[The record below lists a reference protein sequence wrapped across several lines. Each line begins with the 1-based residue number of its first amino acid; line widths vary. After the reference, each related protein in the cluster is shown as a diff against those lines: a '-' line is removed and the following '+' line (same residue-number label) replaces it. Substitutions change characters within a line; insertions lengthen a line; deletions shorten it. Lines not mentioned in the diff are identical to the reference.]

1 MNDDPKDKR
10 CIHIL
15 SQHDASGRVLA
26 HVVNEDGDSVRC
38 LTKIKPGTAL
48 GDEAMI
54 CEARPDGS
62 MTYET
67 VGELKTRAR
76 ASTPRYREG
85 WDRIFGAREVGQA

>member
-1 MNDDPKDKR
+1 MNDDPRDKR
-10 CIHIL
+10 RIQIL
-15 SQHDASGRVLA
+15 SQHDPSGRVLA
-26 HVVNEDGDSVRC
+26 HVVNEHGEAIRC
-38 LTKIKPGTAL
+38 LKKIEQGTAL

-67 VGELKTRAR
+67 VGELKTRTR

-85 WDRIFGAREVGQA
+85 WDRIFGARAPGQA